1 MSYKITLRAAR
12 VNAGLTIEKAAAK
25 LGINRDTLSRWER
38 GRSYPSVLEFKLIE
52 KLYKVKYEDIE
63 FKQ

>member
-1 MSYKITLRAAR
+1 MGYKITLRAAR

-38 GRSYPSVLEFKLIE
+38 GRSYPSVLEFKSIE